1 MVNVVHLRKVFL
13 SHVSG
18 AKEFSCENLEY
29 APESTYSIV
38 YKVHLIFLKNNILP
52 VNIWKSY
59 VLTAVKKRM

>member
-52 VNIWKSY
+52 VNI
-59 VLTAVKKRM
+59 